1 MGTKPRILSS
11 RKTKK
16 SNCDK
21 YKENLKSILKHTTQ
35 IVTKLKKSTSKKNSR
50 SQIMIKF
57 KNSTQI
63 VQTQELKLCRNSNRD
78 KTQNLNSNKT
88 QNWNN
93 NRTQYLNCD

>member
-21 YKENLKSILKHTTQ
+21 YKENLKSILKQTTQ
-35 IVTKLKKSTSKKNSR
+35 IVTKLKKSTSKKNSK

-63 VQTQELKLCRNSNRD
+63 VQTQELELCRNSNRD
-78 KTQNLNSNKT
+78 ETQNLNSNKT
-88 QNWNN
+88 QN
-93 NRTQYLNCD
+93 